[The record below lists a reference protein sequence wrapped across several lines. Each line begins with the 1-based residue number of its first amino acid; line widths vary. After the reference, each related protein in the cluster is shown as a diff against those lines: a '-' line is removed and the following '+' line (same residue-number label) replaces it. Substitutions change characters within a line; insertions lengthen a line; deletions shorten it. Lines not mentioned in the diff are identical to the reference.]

1 MADEHHMPDD
11 QPMEKGTLDSVL
23 DQLLADHP
31 DAPVA
36 AIGADGLFVAMPAS
50 VPVGEHPVLDARS
63 ALDLVVP
70 ADRVVIITSW
80 EQARRVGLARAGVRL
95 AAESGF
101 ATVFFV
107 DARHSHGVYVAV
119 VLLEAGGDGT
129 SSLWEAAR
137 IPPRVCRVRK
147 NELAVILDIDDAT
160 TKILGWTDP
169 EMVDRRSLEFI
180 HPDDRD
186 RAIENWM
193 EMLATPGGEHRWRG
207 RHQHRDG
214 SWVWME
220 ITNRNMLDDGR
231 HGHVLAE
238 MVDISDEMAA
248 QEALRAREQ
257 LLHRMSEAL
266 PIGLFQVDRD
276 RSIVYANSRLFAIFG
291 LSVLSRVDQLSTIV
305 AEDRRLL
312 ERSLDGVLSDGR
324 DADLDVRVAA
334 PDEERCCAMT
344 LRALTDDAGAVT
356 GAIVCVTDV
365 TESARMRAE
374 LEHRATFDALTGCY
388 NRAAVMSTLEDCL
401 RSQDECDGLALV
413 FVDLDGF
420 KSVNDGLGHATGDGL
435 LKIVAHRLRNTVR
448 AVDVVGRIGGDE
460 FLVVCPK
467 VASLDEAFTVGE
479 RIAATLR
486 DHITLADVRVP
497 LRASVGVAW
506 RRRAPDCWQFPARAA
521 EALVATADAAMY
533 ESKRHGG
540 GQPITAVHTTTD
552 ALTA

>member
-1 MADEHHMPDD
+1 MTWAFVNPASGYSTLSRLVRLSLRPAISTSGTGRPPVFGADLADACAHPSHRRTLPLQFHLTVCSCRTRLPFTMPPPHACVADEHHMPDD
-11 QPMEKGTLDSVL
+11 QPVEKGTLDSVL

-36 AIGADGLFVAMPAS
+36 AIGADGLLASMPAA

-80 EQARRVGLARAGVRL
+80 EQTRRAGLARAGVRL

-107 DARHSHGVYVAV
+107 DARHAHGVYVAV

-169 EMVDRRSLEFI
+169 EMVDRCSLEFI

-231 HGHVLAE
+231 DGYVLAE

-276 RSIVYANSRLFAIFG
+276 RSIVY
-291 LSVLSRVDQLSTIV
+291 
-305 AEDRRLL
+305 
-312 ERSLDGVLSDGR
+312 
-324 DADLDVRVAA
+324 
-334 PDEERCCAMT
+334 
-344 LRALTDDAGAVT
+344 
-356 GAIVCVTDV
+356 
-365 TESARMRAE
+365 
-374 LEHRATFDALTGCY
+374 
-388 NRAAVMSTLEDCL
+388 
-401 RSQDECDGLALV
+401 
-413 FVDLDGF
+413 
-420 KSVNDGLGHATGDGL
+420 
-435 LKIVAHRLRNTVR
+435 
-448 AVDVVGRIGGDE
+448 
-460 FLVVCPK
+460 
-467 VASLDEAFTVGE
+467 
-479 RIAATLR
+479 
-486 DHITLADVRVP
+486 
-497 LRASVGVAW
+497 
-506 RRRAPDCWQFPARAA
+506 
-521 EALVATADAAMY
+521 
-533 ESKRHGG
+533 
-540 GQPITAVHTTTD
+540 
-552 ALTA
+552 